1 MPSRYDS
8 LEHLVLGSIHGFRP
22 ANYAV
27 RTDVM
32 DTGTL
37 CEDIMVRLQAQL
49 QRSLPGK
56 AKGQLKGAWQSAHTL
71 PATCFTAAITPMKLT
86 RLKIFMATSL
96 AASHE
101 TK

>member
-1 MPSRYDS
+1 MPSRYDT

-56 AKGQLKGAWQSAHTL
+56 AKGQLKG
-71 PATCFTAAITPMKLT
+71 
-86 RLKIFMATSL
+86 
-96 AASHE
+96 
-101 TK
+101 